1 LNKNTGHVITLA
13 YHEQLNMHQ
22 SPFQQAREKYRPSH
36 PKVLFITEA
45 PPTVER
51 NRYFYYE
58 HVRRGDSLFLETIKV
73 LFPEEVKAFES
84 VKQIRAEK
92 SYFLERLQEEG
103 YFLTNAVE
111 TPLPG
116 KTAAARSRIYKE
128 GLPELIREILRV
140 AKPKTVIVIISAVVY
155 RAIGKELKAS
165 GFNLIQED
173 IIEYPNSG
181 QQLNFRRKLKPLLRE
196 HRLLPREI

>member
-1 LNKNTGHVITLA
+1 
-13 YHEQLNMHQ
+13 MSQ
-22 SPFQQAREKYRPSH
+22 SPFQEAREKYRPSNI
-36 PKVLFITEA
+36 KVLLITEA
-45 PPTVER
+45 PPARER
-51 NRYFYYE
+51 NRYFYYQ

-73 LFPEEVKAFES
+73 LFPEEVEAFET

-92 SYFLERLQEEG
+92 TYFLERLQEEG
-103 YFLTNAVE
+103 FFLMNAVE

-116 KTAAARSRIYKE
+116 KTTAARSRIYRE
-128 GLPELIREILRV
+128 NLPILIREILRI
-140 AKPKTVIVIISAVVY
+140 AKPNTTIVIISAVVY

-173 IIEYPNSG
+173 VIAYPNSG

-196 HRLLPREI
+196 YGLLPRGL